1 MRHSDYFVGA
11 DNLGRALKKPN
22 ESWVD
27 RRGWQYDLV
36 SMLLT
41 LGKLMWFMSWIGQS
55 LWHAVN
61 LIKSK
66 RQLEYLGDE
75 LEYLLDNPDSPS
87 ISICASHV
95 FTMTPLQKLCD
106 ELFASLVGWSLV
118 LGVLSIW
125 WNPMWVMKMKL
136 VYGRPAGRKEFYQ
149 LQAMFLALRWAGWN
163 FIAKPSDFKLD
174 SQQWKGL
181 HAFMLAVTLLVS
193 TSSALPDNLT
203 NQTQSAFLPYRT
215 IRWDSTPRIL
225 RNYSPG
231 SLLAQEPRNPRAT
244 SRPAQP
250 DFTSQAQQNFG
261 SSRSNRS
268 ADRFPINQLAPPRRP
283 QQPFIPQYN
292 PPTPPSENEDAMD
305 WEASRPQD
313 QFSLRPSISYR
324 DAHSKSQSQQKAK
337 QQPALTQTPSPFYG
351 HLPPHPVSQAH
362 ALRNPP
368 YRPGPLERASAQ
380 QHNFFSRNK
389 PKPSQMF
396 KGLTFTHDGGE
407 SETAS
412 PASTRFGARGEDDL
426 SPVKFG
432 AQKFFPGNVYGL
444 DTGIE
449 DLFAKA
455 TTLGDGEQRA
465 ERDGAALDA
474 AERERGTGRGSLMVW
489 SMLAVVAVGVGV
501 RMVWV

>member
-36 SMLLT
+36 SLLLT

-106 ELFASLVGWSLV
+106 ELFASLVGWCLV

-163 FIAKPSDFKLD
+163 FISTPSDVKLD

-181 HAFMLAVTLLVS
+181 HAFMLALTLLVS
-193 TSSALPDNLT
+193 THSALPGKIT
-203 NQTQSAFLPYRT
+203 NQT
-215 IRWDSTPRIL
+215 
-225 RNYSPG
+225 
-231 SLLAQEPRNPRAT
+231 
-244 SRPAQP
+244 
-250 DFTSQAQQNFG
+250 
-261 SSRSNRS
+261 
-268 ADRFPINQLAPPRRP
+268 
-283 QQPFIPQYN
+283 
-292 PPTPPSENEDAMD
+292 
-305 WEASRPQD
+305 
-313 QFSLRPSISYR
+313 
-324 DAHSKSQSQQKAK
+324 
-337 QQPALTQTPSPFYG
+337 
-351 HLPPHPVSQAH
+351 
-362 ALRNPP
+362 
-368 YRPGPLERASAQ
+368 
-380 QHNFFSRNK
+380 
-389 PKPSQMF
+389 
-396 KGLTFTHDGGE
+396 
-407 SETAS
+407 
-412 PASTRFGARGEDDL
+412 
-426 SPVKFG
+426 
-432 AQKFFPGNVYGL
+432 
-444 DTGIE
+444 
-449 DLFAKA
+449 
-455 TTLGDGEQRA
+455 
-465 ERDGAALDA
+465 
-474 AERERGTGRGSLMVW
+474 
-489 SMLAVVAVGVGV
+489 
-501 RMVWV
+501 